1 MRRWLTGSLTRTF
14 LATLLLIALV
24 PPVVVAYF
32 LISASSQALTE
43 QMESYILRL
52 AEAKAEEIELK
63 LEQVQSHTEIA
74 TQATALVLQLE
85 IPLQT
90 LEARMTSYQ
99 TDERGVWGLPEESY
113 TARRALF
120 PEGVI
125 SNIFVGPYVELT
137 PEFQEDIIT
146 TESLEVI
153 LGGIKEANLN
163 TRRVYLTTVEGLMR
177 VYPWVD
183 NEVYPADW
191 DPREAVFFAA
201 ATPANNPSRRPVWTS
216 SYLDADDVWMVTVS
230 IPVYDSQDNFL
241 AVVSQ
246 DVTITSLMQVVL
258 DLNLPGN
265 TGYGFLIDHEGKVI
279 AHPDSTYIGTNLVNI
294 TSQQLEP
301 IVRQMMTNFEGVTY
315 FEDDDGPQSVAFAR
329 IPNTAWSLAI
339 VVPQRA
345 VIAPAQAMRQYA
357 IGLSLAVALAATG
370 IAFVLSRQITN
381 PLAQLMRGVERIGQG
396 DWSYQITLP
405 ATNEI
410 GRLAEAFNGMATRL
424 RAREQSLQRQIAAM
438 RIEIDETKKN
448 YQVKRITDTDYFRQ
462 LQRSARYMRA
472 MLEGEQE

>member
-1 MRRWLTGSLTRTF
+1 MY
-14 LATLLLIALV
+14 LATLLMIALV
-24 PPVVVAYF
+24 PLAVVGYF
-32 LISASSQALTE
+32 LINASSQALTE

-63 LEQVQSHTEIA
+63 LEQVQSHTQIA
-74 TQATALVLQLE
+74 TQATALVLQLQ

-90 LEARMTSYQ
+90 LEARMASYQ
-99 TDERGVWGLPEESY
+99 MDGRGVWGLPEENY
-113 TARRALF
+113 AARRALF

-137 PEFQEDIIT
+137 PEFQEDIVT

-153 LGGIKEANLN
+153 LSGIKEANLN

-183 NEVYPADW
+183 NESYPADW
-191 DPREAVFFAA
+191 DPREAIFFAA
-201 ATPANNPSRRPVWTS
+201 ATPANNPSRHPVWTS

-246 DVTITSLMQVVL
+246 DVAITSLMQLVL
-258 DLNLPGN
+258 DLNLPGD

-279 AHPDSTYIGTNLVNI
+279 AHPDPDYIGTNLMDTTNI
-294 TSQQLEP
+294 QLEP
-301 IVRQMMTNFEGVTY
+301 VVTQMMNRTNGVTY
-315 FEDDDGPQSVAFAR
+315 FEDGNDPQSVAFAR

-357 IGLSLAVALAATG
+357 IGLSLAVAIAVTG
-370 IAFVLSRQITN
+370 VAFLLSRQVTN
-381 PLAQLMRGVERIGQG
+381 PLAQLMQGVERIGQG
-396 DWSYQITLP
+396 DWSYQIALSL
-405 ATNEI
+405 TNEM
-410 GRLAEAFNGMATRL
+410 GRLAEAFNAMTNRL
-424 RAREQSLQRQIAAM
+424 GVREQSLQRQIAAM

-448 YQVKRITDTDYFRQ
+448 YQVNRITETEYFRQ
-462 LQRSARYMRA
+462 LQRNARYMRA
-472 MLEGEQE
+472 MLEGERE